1 MKAVAT
7 GETAFA
13 NADGSMKSLKAVYD
27 ALRSSMSAVNVELID
42 SEGNMRD
49 ADDIINE
56 LSQSEEGLTQ
66 AEQLKNASILFGK
79 QNLAGVLAIINA
91 SEEDYNKLTEA
102 IYNSEGAAAAMS
114 ETMIDNL
121 GGDLTILKSK
131 LQAIQIAIYEKFEPA
146 LRKIAEKVGEVM
158 NTILEKIDVVS
169 PVIENAVNWVV
180 DHSAELIATIAG
192 VATAVGTFIL
202 IINKKAIITAFTTGI
217 STITKAFGLL
227 NTTIL
232 SNPIG
237 LVIAE
242 IAGLVAAF
250 VVLWNKSDKF
260 RNFWIGLWE
269 SIKSVF
275 SGFIDSIIIGWE
287 TIAGFFSDAWDS
299 FKVGWNSIIDSVK
312 KVWSDFT
319 DSIKVGWKVIAD
331 FFSDAWDS
339 FKVGWNSIIDFF
351 ENLWNNFQ
359 ENFQIGMDSVSNFF
373 HSVCEKIKNFF
384 QPVITFFT
392 EAWNIIGELAQ
403 GCSNL
408 ISAIWEKFSEW
419 LNTNIITPIKNF
431 FESLFT
437 SIKDFALETVDNIKT
452 GWEIITTWFNDVI
465 ITPIRN
471 FFESLFTGIKNFALE
486 TVDNI
491 KTGWKIIG
499 TWFHDTVITPV
510 KNFFEMLFTSIKNFA
525 LTTWNNV
532 KAGWKIAGT
541 WFNNSVITPVK
552 NFFVDMWNGVKNG
565 AVQAWE
571 GIKTTFAH
579 IADWFEDKFA
589 TAWQKVKNVFS
600 TGGEVFA
607 GIKEGILSAFKNV
620 VNGLIR
626 GINTIIAI
634 PFNAINDTL
643 DRISAIDI
651 GGFRPFENLVSRFS
665 VPEIPQLAKGG
676 IISKPTI
683 AEIGEAGTEAIIPL
697 ERNKAGL
704 QMLSK
709 LLAEEMQ
716 KNLVL
721 SANAYG
727 SAGTNVVNN
736 SYNFTQNNT
745 SPKALSRSEI
755 YRQTKNLI
763 RAVKRSN

>member
-1 MKAVAT
+1 MSQCGEDSPQIQKALIDL
-7 GETAFA
+7 ETAERHLEEAQKDLTTAQQGTIDTISTGKSAFV
-13 NADGSMKSLKAVYD
+13 NENGSMKSLGEIMNILRENLKAVD
-27 ALRSSMSAVNVELID
+27 VELVN
-42 SEGNMRD
+42 SEGEIRD
-49 ADDIINE
+49 YDDIISE
-56 LSQSEEGLTQ
+56 LEQSEEGLAQ
-66 AEQLKNASILFGK
+66 AEQIKNAGIIFGK
-79 QNLAGVLAIINA
+79 QNIAGMLAIINA
-91 SEEDYNKLTEA
+91 SEKDYNKLTEA
-102 IYNSEGAAAAMS
+102 IYNSDGAAKDMAD
-114 ETMIDNL
+114 TMIDNL

-192 VATAVGTFIL
+192 VATAVGTFML

-227 NTTIL
+227 NTTML

-237 LVIAE
+237 LVIAA

-287 TIAGFFSDAWDS
+287 TIAS
-299 FKVGWNSIIDSVK
+299 
-312 KVWSDFT
+312 
-319 DSIKVGWKVIAD
+319 

-351 ENLWNNFQ
+351 KNLWDSFQ
-359 ENFQIGMDSVSNFF
+359 ESFQIGMDSISNFF

-392 EAWNIIGELAQ
+392 EAWAIIGELAQ
-403 GCSNL
+403 GCSAL

-419 LNTNIITPIKNF
+419 LNTNIITPIKNL

-437 SIKDFALETVDNIKT
+437 SIKDFALKTVDNIKT
-452 GWEIITTWFNDVI
+452 RWEIITTWFNDFV
-465 ITPIRN
+465 ITPIQN
-471 FFESLFTGIKNFALE
+471 FFEMLFTGIKNFAL
-486 TVDNI
+486 TAWDNI
-491 KTGWKIIG
+491 KT
-499 TWFHDTVITPV
+499 
-510 KNFFEMLFTSIKNFA
+510 
-525 LTTWNNV
+525 
-532 KAGWKIAGT
+532 GWKIAGT
-541 WFNNSVITPVK
+541 WFNNSVITPIK

-571 GIKTTFAH
+571 GIKKTFAH

-600 TGGEVFA
+600 AGGEIFA

-626 GINTIIAI
+626 GINTIIAV

-643 DRISAIDI
+643 DRISTIDI

-665 VPEIPQLAKGG
+665 VPEIPMLAKGG
-676 IISKPTI
+676 IVNKPTI
-683 AEIGEAGTEAIIPL
+683 AKIGEAGAEAIIPL

-709 LLAEEMQ
+709 LLTEEMQ

-727 SAGTNVVNN
+727 NTGTNVVNN
-736 SYNFTQNNT
+736 NYSFTQHNT

-763 RAVKRSN
+763 RAIKRGN